1 MTIARNPPTFA
12 RPAIFP
18 HSRGKGALIYP
29 ETPTYHHH
37 TNTSSTTV
45 CPPKWQTQRVP
56 PTTGWTYWRDIIGY
70 VSWTGASKRINVSS
84 ATRRGVGSRARPA
97 TGYFG
102 RSLVLEHLCNRSRAD
117 AHDSPRALFER
128 SETRRIVAPPPSFP
142 WHIAFVLRRQQRA
155 ASAGQAGKSWR
166 FRDGGFRGVRRERVP
181 NYDCDSLN

>member
-1 MTIARNPPTFA
+1 MAIARNPPTFA

-18 HSRGKGALIYP
+18 HSRGKDALIYP

-45 CPPKWQTQRVP
+45 CPQKWQTQRVP

-70 VSWTGASKRINVSS
+70 VSWTGSNKRINVSS

-102 RSLVLEHLCNRSRAD
+102 RSLVLEHLCNRSRAG
-117 AHDSPRALFER
+117 AHDAPRTHFER
-128 SETRRIVAPPPSFP
+128 SETRRIAGPPPSFP
-142 WHIAFVLRRQQRA
+142 WHIAFVLGREQRA
-155 ASAGQAGKSWR
+155 ASAGWEKLA
-166 FRDGGFRGVRRERVP
+166 VP
-181 NYDCDSLN
+181 